1 MEREITEHTINPEND
16 KIKINVLDEPDQA
29 GAYHAYLIEG
39 FDCSKNPSS
48 YLFNDVD
55 AERMDERRSLAIAF
69 QNGPIG
75 EVGINGVSHEALL
88 AILIDR
94 LQSFQ
99 SGSFACTEN
108 EFAIRALSNAM
119 FWLKQRTRKRMNRN
133 VEGTSQV

>member
-69 QNGPIG
+69 QNGPIK
-75 EVGINGVSHEALL
+75 EVGVNGVTHEALL
-88 AILIDR
+88 SIVIHR
-94 LQSFQ
+94 LSCYQN
-99 SGSFACTEN
+99 GKFACHEN
-108 EFAIRALSNAM
+108 TLAIAHLKEALS
-119 FWLKQRTRKRMNRN
+119 FLHRRTRDRDARG
-133 VEGTSQV
+133 VEGTMQQ